1 MDEMESRDDVAEEKK
16 KGTDAAEAAKEETAE
31 DDVRR
36 DSAGRRIG
44 KRRDLLTKHLDPV
57 AVKALGRPRSGIH
70 AINITNNDKLRLSQ
84 GVMAKLTPGIDISD
98 IDVSSL
104 DGLAEVEKRAFVH
117 MCTYPSLPVLW
128 LRELTAG
135 ARDRA
140 EQVKAASARAAGLPW
155 EMPPSGR
162 RR

>member
-1 MDEMESRDDVAEEKK
+1 MDEMESKD
-16 KGTDAAEAAKEETAE
+16 DAAEGSDAAAE
-31 DDVRR
+31 VESVRR

-70 AINITNNDKLRLSQ
+70 AINITQHDKLRLSQ

-140 EQVKAASARAAGLPW
+140 EQVKAAAAREAGLPW
-155 EMPPSGR
+155 EMPPPSGR